1 MNIVKQEVNNIAIYL
16 RLSSED
22 NDDVESESIQ
32 NQRKIIYD
40 FIKKNFEYQNLY
52 EYIDDGYSGSNFNR
66 PSFKKM
72 IRELKEKQINL
83 IITKNL
89 ARFARNYID
98 SGEYIEKRFPDMGIR
113 YIAVLDGVDSFEDKL
128 ENDFAPFKGLF
139 NEMYCR
145 ETSKNIR
152 RSKKKKREEG
162 YYSCPVPPY
171 GYKKDPN
178 NPGKLIIDEAV
189 ANVVKQIFL
198 MKYNG
203 KTSKEIAKYL
213 NEKNILTPAR
223 YMNIFKNK
231 KIDIWTGEG
240 VSRLVCKPVYV
251 GDTYMGKSTNLNYK
265 SKKKINNKR
274 IDCTITKNT
283 HEPIISRE
291 IFDAIHNNNKY
302 NNYKEKIPNV
312 ETKLG
317 DYMYCYQCKRKL
329 RKVNKNGKI
338 FLFCGAYL
346 SSDSLCTNSKRYS
359 YNDVEKTIIDEIRK
373 DVGNFLNS
381 RYSKQNI
388 YKNYRDTQIKPI
400 LQQKT
405 IIEKEK
411 NKIMFKISALYNDR
425 LEHKINEEQYKNYY
439 KELINERNK
448 LDKQLEDILKNEQM
462 ADNESE
468 IKKNIKRIRKIYKK
482 MDINKFEKEDFK
494 FLINKI
500 ELGDDII
507 EIDFKFKE

>member
-1 MNIVKQEVNNIAIYL
+1 MNIAKQEVDNIAAYL

-22 NDDVESESIQ
+22 NDDEESESIK

-40 FIKKNFEYQNLY
+40 FIKKNFEYKNVF

-72 IRELKEKQINL
+72 IKELKEKEINL
-83 IITKNL
+83 IVTKNL

-98 SGEYIEKRFPDMGIR
+98 SGEYIEKKFPDMGIR
-113 YIAVLDGVDSFEDKL
+113 YIAILDGVDNFEDKL

-145 ETSKNIR
+145 ETSKNIK
-152 RSKKKKREEG
+152 RSKKKKREDG

-189 ANVVKQIFL
+189 ADIVKQIFL
-198 MKYNG
+198 MKYEG
-203 KTSKEIAKYL
+203 KTSKEIAEYL
-213 NEKNILTPAR
+213 NEKNIITPAR

-251 GDTYMGKSTNLNYK
+251 GDTYMGKSANLSYK

-274 IDCTITKNT
+274 IDCVITKNT

-291 IFDAIHNNNKY
+291 IFAAIHNNNKY
-302 NNYKEKIPNV
+302 NNYKAKIPNV

-317 DYMYCYQCKRKL
+317 DYIYCNQCKRKM

-346 SSDSLCTNSKRYS
+346 SSNVLCTNSRRYS
-359 YNDVEKTIIDEIRK
+359 YNEIEKVIIDEIRE
-373 DVGNFLNS
+373 DVGSFLNS

-388 YKNYRDTQIKPI
+388 YKKCKEKQLKPV
-400 LQQKT
+400 LEQKR
-405 IIEKEK
+405 IIEREK
-411 NKIMFKISALYNDR
+411 GKVMFKISSLYNDR
-425 LEHKINEEQYKNYY
+425 LEHKINEEEYKNHY

-462 ADNESE
+462 IENSSE
-468 IKKNIKRIRKIYKK
+468 IRENIKQIRKAYKK
-482 MDINKFEKEDFK
+482 ITINKFDKDDFK

-500 ELGDDII
+500 ELGNDII
-507 EIDFKFKE
+507 KIDFKFKE